1 VEAKLDKEADESDKA
16 SVTIE
21 PLATALG
28 KRKERTDDSEPVMH
42 AEHQGIKHENARAR
56 SIQTYQ
62 TKGNT
67 MRGLSRKAAKTS
79 GGGKISNKEL
89 QMRLARKIPDRKDD
103 EPLTLAGQSFFVEGT
118 HGFPRCRA
126 CKKQVDKYELRG
138 IVFNVNVV
146 HIGLYITFLHP
157 IIIVSVLCSSF
168 SILNCYMQLYV
179 TVHTI
184 NFNSIHVVCTMLI
197 VK

>member
-1 VEAKLDKEADESDKA
+1 
-16 SVTIE
+16 
-21 PLATALG
+21 
-28 KRKERTDDSEPVMH
+28 MH
-42 AEHQGIKHENARAR
+42 DEHQSIKHENARAR

-67 MRGLSRKAAKTS
+67 LRGVSRKAAKTR

-89 QMRLARKIPDRKDD
+89 QMRLARNITDRKND
-103 EPLTLAGQSFFVEGT
+103 EPLTLAGQSFFVEGI

-138 IVFNVNVV
+138 IVFSVNVV
-146 HIGLYITFLHP
+146 RIDLYMTFLHP
-157 IIIVSVLCSSF
+157 IIILSVLYASF
-168 SILNCYMQLYV
+168 SIFNCYMQLYV
-179 TVHTI
+179 SVHTI
-184 NFNSIHVVCTMLI
+184 NYNSFHVVCTMLI

>member
-1 VEAKLDKEADESDKA
+1 
-16 SVTIE
+16 
-21 PLATALG
+21 
-28 KRKERTDDSEPVMH
+28 MH

-67 MRGLSRKAAKTS
+67 MRGASRKAAKTR

-89 QMRLARKIPDRKDD
+89 QMRLARKITDRKDD

-138 IVFNVNVV
+138 IVFYVNVV
-146 HIGLYITFLHP
+146 HIGLYMTFYTQYNIICVVFVVLYFKLLHA
-157 IIIVSVLCSSF
+157 II
-168 SILNCYMQLYV
+168 CYSTYNQLQ
-179 TVHTI
+179 
-184 NFNSIHVVCTMLI
+184 
-197 VK
+197 